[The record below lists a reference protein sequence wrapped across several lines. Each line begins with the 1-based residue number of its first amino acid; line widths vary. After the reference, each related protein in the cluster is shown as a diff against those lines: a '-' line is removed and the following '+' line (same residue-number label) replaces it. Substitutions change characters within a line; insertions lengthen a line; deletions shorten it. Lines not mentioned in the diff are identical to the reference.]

1 MSQLGGIAKL
11 IKHSDEYNEAVSD
24 LATYL
29 SPAAN
34 IQTLTDNR
42 FLYDGRY
49 VYLQG
54 SNVPMPGLLGDR
66 IIEFIDNKYPLD
78 ALVNFWKNCLLNPSD
93 LSRQCLYDFIEH
105 NGITITNTGYMVA
118 YKGVKPAREGVKA
131 KYNGTA
137 GYYVDS
143 KGFFRRSNGDLA
155 SKKEIE
161 LYNSDEEVVNTTVK
175 YVDCH
180 SGTFD
185 NTPGLVVRMEREKVD
200 HDPSQ
205 ACSHGLHVGSYEYAS
220 NFGEVCLKVIV
231 NPADVVSVPSDCSY
245 QKIRVCQYFVS
256 QVISEKFE
264 GTYSDDDYAHLQ
276 TADLK
281 AWIPFLNVEDEE
293 NDEEDY
299 Y

>member
-1 MSQLGGIAKL
+1 MARIGIIATISKS
-11 IKHSDEYNEAVSD
+11 SDEYNIAVQN
-24 LATYL
+24 LASYL

-34 IQTLTDNR
+34 IRALTDDR
-42 FLYDGRY
+42 FLYDGRH
-49 VYLQG
+49 VYLNG
-54 SNVPMPGLLGDR
+54 SNIPMPGLLGER

-118 YKGVKPAREGVKA
+118 YKGVRPAGEGTKA

-137 GYYVDS
+137 GYYVDA
-143 KGFFRRSNGDLA
+143 KGFFRRPNGDLA
-155 SKKEIE
+155 SKKEIASFSAE
-161 LYNSDEEVVNTTVK
+161 QEVVNTEVK

-200 HDPSQ
+200 HDPSIG
-205 ACSHGLHVGSYEYAS
+205 CSKGLHCGSYEYAS

-256 QVISEKFE
+256 EVVSEEFE
-264 GTYSDDDYAHLQ
+264 GIYSDDDYAHLQ
-276 TADLK
+276 TAGLK

-293 NDEEDY
+293 SPEDSY
-299 Y
+299 